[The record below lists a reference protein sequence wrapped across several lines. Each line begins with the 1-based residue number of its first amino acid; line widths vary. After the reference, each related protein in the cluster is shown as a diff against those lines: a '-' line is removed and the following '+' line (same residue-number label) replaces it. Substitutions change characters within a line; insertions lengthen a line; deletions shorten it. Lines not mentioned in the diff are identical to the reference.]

1 MDDSGDATRPS
12 PGLAELFRTSLRIG
26 CLGFGGPAGQIAL
39 MHRVFVDEKRW
50 IDEARYLHALSF
62 CTLLPGPEAQQLA
75 TYVGWT
81 LRGVLGGLIAGLLF
95 VLPGAVV
102 VLALSWLYA
111 LHGEAPLAIAALTGV
126 KAAVLALVVE
136 ALARVG
142 KRALKG
148 RGDLAIAVAAFL
160 ALALFGLPF
169 PLVILAAAA
178 IGLFRRADAPAV
190 DEAPEA
196 LPRKRRVLATVLL
209 WAAIWLAPLAASV
222 VLLGGDHWLSRLGGV
237 FASLAATSF
246 GGAYA
251 LLAWLQQQVV
261 ETHGWLEAGQMVD
274 GLGLAE
280 TTPGPLVLVNQF
292 VGFMT
297 GWGQGG
303 TVGWAL
309 AGAAMALWQTFAPSF
324 LYIFAGAPYAEALRR
339 SRRARGVLAAVMA
352 AVLGVIASLALW
364 FAIHVLFARVGETAL
379 PWAATLATPD
389 PASFDPLTALLA
401 VASAVALMRFKVNVV
416 LVVVACAL
424 IGLARGVLA

>member
-1 MDDSGDATRPS
+1 MGDTGEATRPAPS
-12 PGLAELFRTSLRIG
+12 LSDLVGTSFRIG

-50 IDEARYLHALSF
+50 IDEPRYLHALSF

-75 TYVGWT
+75 TYVGWS
-81 LRGVLGGLIAGLLF
+81 LRGVVGGLIVGLLF

-126 KAAVLALVVE
+126 KGAVLALVVE

-142 KRALKG
+142 TRALKG
-148 RGDLAIAVAAFL
+148 RSDLAIAGGAFL

-178 IGLFRRADAPAV
+178 VGLVRRGPVAV
-190 DEAPEA
+190 IDGPPEIR
-196 LPRKRRVLATVLL
+196 PRGGRVLGTILL
-209 WAAIWLAPLAASV
+209 WAALWLAPLAACV
-222 VLLGGDHWLSRLGGV
+222 ALLGGDHWLSLLGGV

-297 GWGQGG
+297 GWRQGG
-303 TVGWAL
+303 GGWAL
-309 AGAAMALWQTFAPSF
+309 AGAGMALWQTFAPSF
-324 LYIFAGAPYAEALRR
+324 LYIFAGAPYAETLRR
-339 SRRARGVLAAVMA
+339 SRQARGVLAAVMA
-352 AVLGVIASLALW
+352 AVLGVIGSLALW
-364 FAIHVLFARVGETAL
+364 FAVHVLFTRVGETAL
-379 PWAATLATPD
+379 PWGARLATPD
-389 PASFDPLTALLA
+389 PVSFDPATALLA
-401 VASAVALMRFKVNVV
+401 VAAAVALIRFKINVV
-416 LVVVACAL
+416 PVVIACAL
-424 IGLARGVLA
+424 TGLARGLLG

>member
-1 MDDSGDATRPS
+1 SMG
-12 PGLAELFRTSLRIG
+12 PGLI
-26 CLGFGGPAGQIAL
+26 
-39 MHRVFVDEKRW
+39 V
-50 IDEARYLHALSF
+50 
-62 CTLLPGPEAQQLA
+62 
-75 TYVGWT
+75 
-81 LRGVLGGLIAGLLF
+81 GLLF

-126 KAAVLALVVE
+126 KGAVLALVVE
-136 ALARVG
+136 ALTRVG

-148 RGDLAIAVAAFL
+148 RSDLAIAGGAFL

-178 IGLFRRADAPAV
+178 VGLFRRE
-190 DEAPEA
+190 EAAAIDGPSEVR
-196 LPRKRRVLATVLL
+196 LRGGRVLGTILL
-209 WAAIWLAPLAASV
+209 WAALWLAPLAASV
-222 VLLGGDHWLSRLGGV
+222 ALLGGDHWLSLLGGV

-297 GWGQGG
+297 GWRQGG
-303 TVGWAL
+303 GVGWAL
-309 AGAAMALWQTFAPSF
+309 AGAGMALWQTFAPSF

-339 SRRARGVLAAVMA
+339 NRQARGVLAAVMA

-364 FAIHVLFARVGETAL
+364 FAVHVLFTRVGE
-379 PWAATLATPD
+379 AATPWGARVATPD
-389 PASFDPLTALLA
+389 PVSFDPATALLA
-401 VASAVALMRFKVNVV
+401 VAAAVALIRFKINVV
-416 LVVVACAL
+416 PVVIACAL
-424 IGLARGVLA
+424 TGLARGLLG